1 MLVTALHSRR
11 IIAAAALAV
20 AGLVGWLS
28 SRRIRLVAIEVA
40 GHSMSPALQPGDFLV
55 VRAGWVPR
63 GARAA
68 GSIIYARGHDGRPLL
83 KRIVA
88 VPGESVRAGAVV
100 QINGRTLVEPY
111 AHGPAPAVSFR
122 GVQRLGPDA
131 YFVLG
136 DRRDASTD
144 SRDFGPLP
152 AAQIEGV
159 AWLRYWPVRR
169 AGWLRS
175 PRRHFLD

>member
-1 MLVTALHSRR
+1 MTAHHSRL
-11 IIAAAALAV
+11 IAAATALTA
-20 AGLVGWLS
+20 AGLVGWLAI
-28 SRRIRLVAIEVA
+28 RRIRLVAIEVA
-40 GHSMSPALQPGDFLV
+40 GHSMSPALQPGDYLI

-68 GSIIYARGHDGRPLL
+68 GSVVYARGHDGRPLL

-88 VPGESVRAGAVV
+88 VPGESVRAGDMV

-111 AHGPAPAVSFR
+111 AHGRAPAVSFR

-144 SRDFGPLP
+144 SRDFGPLS

-159 AWLRYWPVRR
+159 ACLRYWPARR

-175 PRRHFLD
+175 PRRRFLD